1 MWREYKYKYIYNW
14 IAKCPDG
21 PVIVD
26 TRCKE
31 IGNPPKITFNFSTI
45 PNALKVKLNGGEIID
60 IDSNTRTISSFIDIL
75 KKDVGVGGD
84 IVCLTADSKEC
95 DENNL
100 EKSISDNPFT
110 LEFFYVLFILL
121 LFIIVL

>member
-26 TRCKE
+26 TRCNE
-31 IGNPPKITFNFSTI
+31 IGNPPKITFNFNSFPVGST
-45 PNALKVKLNGGEIID
+45 LKVKLNGGEIID
-60 IDSNTRTISSFIDIL
+60 ISADNQTISSFIDIL

-84 IVCLTADSKEC
+84 IVCLTAGKEC
-95 DENNL
+95 DENDV
-100 EKSISDNPFT
+100 ITTTFT

>member
-1 MWREYKYKYIYNW
+1 MWREYKYKYIYNL

-26 TRCKE
+26 TRCNE
-31 IGNPPKITFNFSTI
+31 IGDPPKITFNFKSFVE
-45 PNALKVKLNGGEIID
+45 LKVKLNGGEITPID
-60 IDSNTRTISSFIDIL
+60 ISANNPTISSFIDIL

-95 DENNL
+95 DENDV
-100 EKSISDNPFT
+100 ITNPFT